1 MKLKYCLAIAGFAM
15 AICSCDEGTDNI
27 GMSLT
32 SSNDNINVST
42 HEFNVL
48 TESFVP
54 DSVYTYNNELYLGR
68 ITDPETDITV
78 ASSFMMQFNMV
89 ENAMMPEKKEI
100 TDAHNGSI
108 VADSCVIYLTF
119 DASKTFGDST
129 TAMKLRLSELDHPVA
144 DGVHY
149 TNFDPVKEGY
159 IREGGLS
166 VSRMY
171 TYHDLT
177 VKDSLRALST
187 YQPTITIRLNKPY
200 TDKNGVTYNNYGTYI
215 IQNYY
220 DHPQYFKNSYTF
232 THQLCPGFNVETTD
246 GQGLMAHFSSAQ
258 MIIYYTYQSDELAE
272 ELEIED
278 NKFSSFL
285 SVSSTDEVLQTITVK
300 NDKAALKKLAETDQ
314 QFTYMKTPAGIFT
327 EVTLPVDEVK
337 STHTCDSLLSA
348 SVTFPRVNNMEELT
362 AYTFAVPQKVLLI
375 QKDSL
380 NNFFEKIQNYNNKY
394 AFYTSLSKNA
404 YSFSSSSD
412 INNLITKMYNDRNT
426 GLKSDPNWVEKH
438 PNWNKAILLPV
449 GEIKSATSSSTN
461 STPIALIHE
470 MGVTSTRL
478 KRGTSSDPIKMRVIY
493 AHFND

>member
-159 IREGGLS
+159 IREG
-166 VSRMY
+166 
-171 TYHDLT
+171 
-177 VKDSLRALST
+177 T
-187 YQPTITIRLNKPY
+187 YQRIAQTNYVSTWTAQPVIQPTAILCGLRRRI
-200 TDKNGVTYNNYGTYI
+200 
-215 IQNYY
+215 
-220 DHPQYFKNSYTF
+220 
-232 THQLCPGFNVETTD
+232 CPGRRTR
-246 GQGLMAHFSSAQ
+246 
-258 MIIYYTYQSDELAE
+258 
-272 ELEIED
+272 
-278 NKFSSFL
+278 
-285 SVSSTDEVLQTITVK
+285 SVNTGSR
-300 NDKAALKKLAETDQ
+300 
-314 QFTYMKTPAGIFT
+314 
-327 EVTLPVDEVK
+327 
-337 STHTCDSLLSA
+337 SA
-348 SVTFPRVNNMEELT
+348 SVRAQAAAWSSWT
-362 AYTFAVPQKVLLI
+362 
-375 QKDSL
+375 
-380 NNFFEKIQNYNNKY
+380 
-394 AFYTSLSKNA
+394 TSRCP
-404 YSFSSSSD
+404 
-412 INNLITKMYNDRNT
+412 IT
-426 GLKSDPNWVEKH
+426 
-438 PNWNKAILLPV
+438 
-449 GEIKSATSSSTN
+449 
-461 STPIALIHE
+461 
-470 MGVTSTRL
+470 
-478 KRGTSSDPIKMRVIY
+478 GT
-493 AHFND
+493 

>member
-89 ENAMMPEKKEI
+89 ENTMMPEKKEI
-100 TDAHNGSI
+100 TDAHNGTI

-246 GQGLMAHFSSAQ
+246 GQGLMAHFTSAQ

-314 QFTYMKTPAGIFT
+314 QFTYMKTPAGIF
-327 EVTLPVDEVK
+327 
-337 STHTCDSLLSA
+337 
-348 SVTFPRVNNMEELT
+348 
-362 AYTFAVPQKVLLI
+362 
-375 QKDSL
+375 
-380 NNFFEKIQNYNNKY
+380 NYNNKY

-404 YSFSSSSD
+404 YSFSNSSD

-449 GEIKSATSSSTN
+449 GEIKSATSSSTS

-478 KRGTSSDPIKMRVIY
+478 KRSTSSDPIKMRVIY

>member
-1 MKLKYCLAIAGFAM
+1 
-15 AICSCDEGTDNI
+15 
-27 GMSLT
+27 
-32 SSNDNINVST
+32 
-42 HEFNVL
+42 
-48 TESFVP
+48 
-54 DSVYTYNNELYLGR
+54 
-68 ITDPETDITV
+68 
-78 ASSFMMQFNMV
+78 
-89 ENAMMPEKKEI
+89 
-100 TDAHNGSI
+100 
-108 VADSCVIYLTF
+108 
-119 DASKTFGDST
+119 
-129 TAMKLRLSELDHPVA
+129 
-144 DGVHY
+144 
-149 TNFDPVKEGY
+149 
-159 IREGGLS
+159 
-166 VSRMY
+166 
-171 TYHDLT
+171 
-177 VKDSLRALST
+177 
-187 YQPTITIRLNKPY
+187 
-200 TDKNGVTYNNYGTYI
+200 
-215 IQNYY
+215 
-220 DHPQYFKNSYTF
+220 
-232 THQLCPGFNVETTD
+232 
-246 GQGLMAHFSSAQ
+246 

-362 AYTFAVPQKVLLI
+362 AYTFAAPQKVLLI